1 MKKPIRAVT
10 CAAVPAA
17 ARRQATPVEN
27 PMKKMI
33 VAALL
38 IACVAPARAGSALEC
53 LKASAQNAG
62 LAGCLGE
69 AEATAPSVAGAE
81 TGRPTSL
88 TVVTLKPVTEKS
100 YRRVP
105 TPTGYRDDEDGTLS
119 TGFFK
124 GLDSGF
130 KTVFAAIT
138 SPAVAGIQACGA
150 PYRENLGTIA
160 FFGLGVFLSIP
171 ASLLGAVLG
180 APVGAVAGMIAEKTS
195 PGSTKD
201 WYSF

>member
-1 MKKPIRAVT
+1 MTQTIY
-10 CAAVPAA
+10 
-17 ARRQATPVEN
+17 QEN
-27 PMKKMI
+27 PMHKMI

-38 IACVAPARAGSALEC
+38 LACAVSARAGTALEC
-53 LKASAQNAG
+53 LKASAHSGG

-69 AEATAPSVAGAE
+69 AGATASPVAGEE
-81 TGRPTSL
+81 TGRPSSL
-88 TVVTLKPVTEKS
+88 TVVTLEPVAEKD

-130 KTVFAAIT
+130 KTVFSAIT
-138 SPAVAGIQACGA
+138 SPAVAGIQAFGA
-150 PYRENLGTIA
+150 PYRENIGTA
-160 FFGLGVFLSIP
+160 VFFGLGVFLSVP
-171 ASLLGAVLG
+171 ASLIGAVLG
-180 APVGAVAGMIAEKTS
+180 APIGAVAGMIAEKTS